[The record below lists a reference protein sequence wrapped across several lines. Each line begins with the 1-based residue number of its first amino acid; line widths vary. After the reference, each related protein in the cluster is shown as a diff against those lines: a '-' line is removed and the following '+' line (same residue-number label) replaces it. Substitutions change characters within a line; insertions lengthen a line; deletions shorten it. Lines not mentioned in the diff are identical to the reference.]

1 MSYYK
6 ILSCKDNK
14 QYHIEGLSDGIQRE
28 MRVQYADL
36 VRIKESSCQVIESSC
51 PASYSLVSPDLYFV
65 EDRFGKICP
74 LESKLYHTTQKEEI
88 RQNRIIEVKLRN
100 ENAVD
105 LYVVVS
111 VSDRDIEPQGNISK
125 ATKELILQRFS
136 SHTSIKTTFD
146 DIDATTLK
154 VLDDGCTCLRHDT
167 LVVMDRSGVYYK
179 YDAVSKPIN
188 YDTALDNGFI
198 INIVSKDSFTLGEI
212 SKELGT
218 KIQDV
223 KIALRNVLPDGKNM
237 GTGIDSNY
245 IAWLKN
251 KQGHANE
258 QDDNNVSIT
267 SSEFYRLIQY
277 LKRPDTQ
284 SKSIIHWKFY
294 VNKKYS
300 SIQSPTYL
308 DYQNNPHKDEIPYQH
323 LDMDRFE
330 NLIDWLIGK
339 SSLMGDIETY
349 YPYFHLLYWS
359 EQISFVQKIIVLHH
373 NRSLR
378 LNNLEALASL
388 VKYPKFVNIN
398 VLIFIHSLLKL
409 NKDRKLLSNLEL
421 YNIWRAYCPNKNRT
435 KLGLTLQEYIGINL
449 FCTCKGAIGFNAED
463 WWMPNINDDNKPVFH
478 VYNNGDISL
487 HQYNP
492 HFTQDI
498 SPTMEDAKKHKSF
511 VVFRDDFS
519 EATSCFNSS
528 QNGKCPVLDA
538 IYNDSEYRDNL
549 LSRIPSSNVTKKE
562 NEEENEK
569 YNIDLS
575 FNDCPLI
582 SAPSW
587 RYIWA
592 ERHRDLCTLANPP
605 KIKALY
611 LWYNKNRK
619 LKTPFFCEG
628 RLAIDR
634 NNGNPELHRF
644 ARVNFN
650 WCNGNAC
657 FTDIYVLPSTNI
669 QQDLE
674 RGINIYNSAVYLNFY
689 SANDSKAKL
698 EMQRFNSCLN
708 WLNIAAP
715 HFYCECCDRIL
726 EISQSQPHNS
736 DYAHTVTWLECQNED
751 CTKVREQ
758 IYISHCWND
767 RCRSIIDSR
776 ETTTCP
782 NRKFICPSCGV
793 CCGVKMFKYKMQA
806 GRSHGLAWH
815 FESNKFYCRKCGK
828 EMTRQGNSYYC
839 SDHPDVTTKVYR

>member
-6 ILSCKDNK
+6 VLSCKDNK
-14 QYHIEGLSDGIQRE
+14 LYNIESIFGGAQRE

-36 VRIKESSCQVIESSC
+36 VRIKESSCQIIDSLC
-51 PASYSLVSPDLYFV
+51 PASYSTVSPELFFV
-65 EDRFGKICP
+65 EDRFGKIHP
-74 LESKLYHTTQKEEI
+74 LEAKLYHITQKEEI
-88 RQNRIIEVKLRN
+88 RQNHIIEVKLRN
-100 ENAVD
+100 ESAID

-111 VSDRDIEPQGNISK
+111 ISKPEKEPQGNISK
-125 ATKELILQRFS
+125 ATPELTLQKFS

-146 DIDATTLK
+146 DIDVTTLK
-154 VLDDGCTCLRHDT
+154 LLEDSCTCLTHDT
-167 LVVMDRSGVYYK
+167 LVVMDQSGIYYK
-179 YDAVSKPIN
+179 YDAVSKPIS
-188 YDTALDNGFI
+188 YDTRFENGSI
-198 INIVSKDSFTLGEI
+198 INIASKETFTLAEI

-223 KIALRNVLPDGKNM
+223 KIALRNVLPNGKNM

-245 IAWLKN
+245 IALRKN
-251 KQGHANE
+251 RQGLANE

-277 LKRPDTQ
+277 IKRPDTQ

-300 SIQSPTYL
+300 SIQPPTYL
-308 DYQNNPHKDEIPYQH
+308 DYQHNPYKDEIPYQH

-330 NLIDWLIGK
+330 NLINWLIGK
-339 SSLMGDIETY
+339 VSLMGDIETY
-349 YPYFHLLYWS
+349 FPYFHLLYWS
-359 EQISFVQKIIVLHH
+359 EQISFVQKIIVLHRNGSH
-373 NRSLR
+373 K
-378 LNNLEALASL
+378 LNNLEILETL

-409 NKDRKLLSNLEL
+409 NKERKLLSNLEL
-421 YNIWRAYCPNKNRT
+421 YNIWRAYCPSKNRG
-435 KLGLTLQEYIGINL
+435 KIGLTLQEYIGTNL
-449 FCTCKGAIGFNAED
+449 FCTCKGAIGFNVED
-463 WWMPNINDDNKPVFH
+463 WWQPNINDDNKPIFH
-478 VYNNGDISL
+478 VYNGGEISL
-487 HQYNP
+487 HYYNK

-498 SPTMEDAKKHKSF
+498 SPTMEDAKKHRSF
-511 VVFRDDFS
+511 VVFREDYAKAS
-519 EATSCFNSS
+519 SCFESFER
-528 QNGKCPVLDA
+528 KCPVLDA
-538 IYNDSEYRDNL
+538 IYNDTEYRDDL
-549 LSRIPSSNVTKKE
+549 LSSLPSSNITRTE
-562 NEEENEK
+562 DGEENEI
-569 YNIDLS
+569 YNVDLS

-592 ERHRDLCTLANPP
+592 ERHRESCTLMNPP

-634 NNGNPELHRF
+634 NNGDPELHRF

-650 WCNGNAC
+650 WCNGNTC
-657 FTDIYVLPSTNI
+657 FTDIYVLPSTNT

-674 RGINIYNSAVYLNFY
+674 LSVNIYNSAIYFNFF
-689 SANDSKAKL
+689 SVNDSKAKL
-698 EMQRFNSCLN
+698 EMQNFNSSLN
-708 WLNIAAP
+708 WLNNAAP
-715 HFYCECCDRIL
+715 HLYCGSCDRIL
-726 EISQSQPHNS
+726 EIRNSQPHNN
-736 DYAHTVTWLECQNED
+736 AHTVTWFECQNDECD
-751 CTKVREQ
+751 KVREQ

-793 CCGVKMFKYKMQA
+793 CCGYKMFKYKRQA
-806 GRSHGLAWH
+806 GLSHGPAWH

-828 EMTRQGNSYYC
+828 QMTRQGNSYYC
-839 SDHPDVTTKVYR
+839 SDHPDVTTRVYK